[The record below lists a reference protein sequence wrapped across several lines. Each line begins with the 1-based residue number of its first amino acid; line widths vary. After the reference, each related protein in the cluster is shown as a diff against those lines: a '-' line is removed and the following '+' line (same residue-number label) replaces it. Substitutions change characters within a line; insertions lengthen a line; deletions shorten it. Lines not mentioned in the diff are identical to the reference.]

1 MKISE
6 IFALNKQQHEL
17 DFINIDI
24 DKEIPLFLDA
34 YIFSVRDDVWA
45 KECNILIED
54 FFRKI
59 HEYIKLGRKKELY
72 KLCSPLSEPN
82 ETCLGRS
89 KGKPRG
95 TFQST
100 EKVVEIFYKL
110 YDIQHQHG
118 NQFDVIKTLSD
129 MKFYI
134 EDVGNDTVSDIITNL
149 IRFQLLEY
157 TYEQC
162 RLHNIPTE
170 KMVSKP
176 FWNGITSRWEKMED
190 INQLIIGEKR
200 ILLVPKNTVFS
211 EGEYTFEKDVFV
223 QHDMLNFLT
232 QQELQIPSSSL
243 IKHRQP
249 KKDQEIGDPYVTKKS
264 IRERDRVDRKEF
276 VLEFSSKYPEIM
288 DAFKKK
294 KHFKSLDIEKLYEFQ
309 NEKLTDDDY
318 NELIDAF
325 ILTLKSIPSGKSNA
339 YEYHKFISGLL
350 TFMFY
355 PSLSNPKEET
365 PIDSDRKG

>member
-45 KECNILIED
+45 RECNILIED

-82 ETCLGRS
+82 ETCLGIS

-134 EDVGNDTVSDIITNL
+134 EDVGNDTVS
-149 IRFQLLEY
+149 EY
-157 TYEQC
+157 YNE
-162 RLHNIPTE
+162 
-170 KMVSKP
+170 
-176 FWNGITSRWEKMED
+176 F
-190 INQLIIGEKR
+190 
-200 ILLVPKNTVFS
+200 NTV
-211 EGEYTFEKDVFV
+211 
-223 QHDMLNFLT
+223 
-232 QQELQIPSSSL
+232 
-243 IKHRQP
+243 
-249 KKDQEIGDPYVTKKS
+249 S
-264 IRERDRVDRKEF
+264 I
-276 VLEFSSKYPEIM
+276 
-288 DAFKKK
+288 A
-294 KHFKSLDIEKLYEFQ
+294 
-309 NEKLTDDDY
+309 
-318 NELIDAF
+318 
-325 ILTLKSIPSGKSNA
+325 
-339 YEYHKFISGLL
+339 
-350 TFMFY
+350 
-355 PSLSNPKEET
+355 
-365 PIDSDRKG
+365 